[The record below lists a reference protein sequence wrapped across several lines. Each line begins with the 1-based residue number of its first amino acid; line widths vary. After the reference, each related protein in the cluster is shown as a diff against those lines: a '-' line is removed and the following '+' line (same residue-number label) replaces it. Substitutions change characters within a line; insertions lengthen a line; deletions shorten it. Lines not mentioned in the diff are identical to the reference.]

1 MRPSERLQH
10 QRAAILELAARHHAA
25 RLRVFGSVLH
35 GNDRD
40 DSDIDLLADFE
51 PGSTLFDVFA
61 LQEALEALLEC
72 KVDLATPNGLH
83 ARIRDAVLSEAR
95 AL

>member
-1 MRPSERLQH
+1 
-10 QRAAILELAARHHAA
+10 
-25 RLRVFGSVLH
+25 
-35 GNDRD
+35 
-40 DSDIDLLADFE
+40 
-51 PGSTLFDVFA
+51 